1 MGGKGSAPA
10 TPDYLGATQLQG
22 ELNKENLNTQTYAN
36 RPTINTPFGS
46 QSWGTQSVV
55 DPATGQVVTAW
66 TQNNTLAPGL
76 QNALQDQINIQ
87 AGRSDLANSF
97 MGRVANEYGSAPDY
111 SNLPQMA
118 QAARPTS
125 LQTGTTDYVPGL
137 ATSFNFGNPLP
148 QFDSSYRDTVANQL
162 MEKMQPTHDY
172 QQRQLEAKLSN
183 MGFRAG
189 TEGYDRELK
198 NLANRQATERYNAL
212 DTAGNEAQRL
222 YNMQMGTAQ
231 QGYQQNLG
239 AAQFQNQALN
249 QANQMDLANMQA
261 GNQATAQQYGLNQ
274 QYANAQNQLRQQA
287 IAEMLQRRGT
297 SLNEMN
303 ALLSGQQVQMPQMP
317 SFNQA
322 GMAQTPNLVGAL
334 QAGYNADLNSYN
346 AGQAGL
352 NNLLGAGAQLG
363 SAYMMSQGPAAARM
377 FAFSDRRL
385 KSKIKRVGTH
395 AIGVGI
401 YDYTM
406 MGMPQRGVIAQEV
419 QLVRPDLVKRH
430 ANGYLMVNY
439 GGL

>member
-22 ELNKENLNTQTYAN
+22 ELNKENLNTQNYAN

-46 QSWGTQSVV
+46 QSWGTQSVT

-76 QNALQDQINIQ
+76 QSALEDQMGIQ

-97 MGRVANEYGSAPDY
+97 MGRVRNEYANAPDY
-111 SNLPQMA
+111 SNLPAMA
-118 QAARPTS
+118 QAAQPSS

-137 ATSFNFGNPLP
+137 KTSFNFGSPLP

-189 TEGYDRELK
+189 TEGYDRELR
-198 NLANRQATERYNAL
+198 NLNNRQAAERYNAL
-212 DTAGNEAQRL
+212 DAAGQEAQRL

-231 QGYQQNLG
+231 AGYQQNLG
-239 AAQFQNQALN
+239 AAQFQNQAIG
-249 QANQMDLANMQA
+249 QANALDLANMQA
-261 GNQATAQQYGLNQ
+261 SNQAAAQQYGLNQ

-303 ALLSGQQVQMPQMP
+303 ALLNGQQVSMPQMP
-317 SFNQA
+317 SFNTA
-322 GMAQTPNLVGAL
+322 GLAQTPNIVGAL
-334 QAGYNADLNSYN
+334 QSQYDAQLGAYNAQN
-346 AGQAGL
+346 AGL

-363 SAYMMSQGPAAARM
+363 AAYLMGPAGAAG
-377 FAFSDRRL
+377 
-385 KSKIKRVGTH
+385 SK
-395 AIGVGI
+395 
-401 YDYTM
+401 
-406 MGMPQRGVIAQEV
+406 
-419 QLVRPDLVKRH
+419 
-430 ANGYLMVNY
+430 
-439 GGL
+439 GLFGF

>member
-1 MGGKGSAPA
+1 MGKGSAPA

-22 ELNKENLNTQTYAN
+22 ELNKENLNTQNYAN

-46 QSWGTQSVV
+46 QSWGTQSVT

-76 QNALQDQINIQ
+76 QSALQDQLGIQ
-87 AGRSDLANSF
+87 AGRSQLANSF
-97 MGRVANEYGSAPDY
+97 MGRVANEYGTAPDY
-111 SNLPQMA
+111 SNLPNMA
-118 QAARPTS
+118 QAAQPTS

-137 ATSFNFGNPLP
+137 KTSFNFGNPLP
-148 QFDSSYRDTVANQL
+148 QFDSSYRDTVANSL
-162 MEKMQPTHDY
+162 MERMQPTHDY

-189 TEGYDRELK
+189 TEGYDREMK
-198 NLANRQATERYNAL
+198 NLAGRQALERYNAL
-212 DTAGNEAQRL
+212 DAAGNEAQRL

-287 IAEMLQRRGT
+287 ITEMLQRRGT

-303 ALLSGQQVQMPQMP
+303 ALLNGQQVNMPTMP
-317 SFNQA
+317 SFNASGQ
-322 GMAQTPNLVGAL
+322 AQTPDIMGAL
-334 QAGYNADLNSYN
+334 QNTFNSQLANSNAQN
-346 AGQAGL
+346 ANF
-352 NNLLGAGAQLG
+352 NNMLQAGAQLG
-363 SAYMMSQGPAAARM
+363 SAAFM
-377 FAFSDRRL
+377 FSDRRL
-385 KSKIKRVGTH
+385 KSNLKRVGTH

-419 QLVRPDLVKRH
+419 QAVRPDLVKRH

>member
-22 ELNKENLNTQTYAN
+22 ELNKENLNTQNYAN
-36 RPTINTPFGS
+36 RPTINTPFGT
-46 QSWGTQSVV
+46 QSWGTQSVT
-55 DPATGQVVTAW
+55 DPATGQVVTQW

-76 QNALQDQINIQ
+76 QSALQDQINIQ
-87 AGRSDLANSF
+87 AGRSNLANNF
-97 MGRVANEYGSAPDY
+97 MGRVANEYGTAPDY
-111 SNLPQMA
+111 SNLPNMA
-118 QAARPTS
+118 QAAQPAS

-162 MEKMQPTHDY
+162 MERMQPTHDY

-198 NLANRQATERYNAL
+198 NLANRQAAERYNAL

-231 QGYQQNLG
+231 AGYQQNLG
-239 AAQFQNQALN
+239 AAQFQNQAIG
-249 QANQMDLANMQA
+249 QANALDLANMQA
-261 GNQATAQQYGLNQ
+261 GNQAAAQQYGLNQ
-274 QYANAQNQLRQQA
+274 QFANAQNQLRQQA

-303 ALLSGQQVQMPQMP
+303 ALLNGQQVQMPQMP
-317 SFNQA
+317 SFNTA
-322 GMAQTPNLVGAL
+322 GLAQTPNIVGAL
-334 QAGYNADLNSYN
+334 QSQYDAQLGAYNAQN
-346 AGQAGL
+346 AGM

-363 SAYMMSQGPAAARM
+363 AAYLMGPAGAAG
-377 FAFSDRRL
+377 
-385 KSKIKRVGTH
+385 SK
-395 AIGVGI
+395 
-401 YDYTM
+401 
-406 MGMPQRGVIAQEV
+406 
-419 QLVRPDLVKRH
+419 
-430 ANGYLMVNY
+430 
-439 GGL
+439 GLFGF

>member
-10 TPDYLGATQLQG
+10 APDYMGATQLQG
-22 ELNKENLNTQTYAN
+22 ELNKENLNSQNYAN
-36 RPTINTPFGS
+36 RPVINTPFGT
-46 QSWGTQSVV
+46 QSWGTQAVT
-55 DPATGQVVTAW
+55 DPATGQVVTQW

-76 QNALQDQINIQ
+76 QSALQDQIGIQ
-87 AGRSDLANSF
+87 AGRSKLAGDF
-97 MGRVANEYGSAPDY
+97 MGRVASEYKDAPDY
-111 SNLPQMA
+111 SNLPAMA
-118 QAARPTS
+118 QASQPSS

-137 ATSFNFGNPLP
+137 KTSFNFGNPLP
-148 QFDSSYRDTVANQL
+148 QFDSSYRDTVANTL
-162 MEKMQPTHDY
+162 MEKMQPVHDY

-198 NLANRQATERYNAL
+198 NLAGRQAAERYNAL

-261 GNQATAQQYGLNQ
+261 GNQAMAQQYGLNQ

-287 IAEMLQRRGT
+287 ITEMLQRRGT

-303 ALLSGQQVQMPQMP
+303 ALLNGQQVNMPQMP
-317 SFNQA
+317 TFNA
-322 GMAQTPNLVGAL
+322 SGMAQTPDIMGAL
-334 QAGYNADLNSYN
+334 QNTYNASLANSNAQN
-346 AGQAGL
+346 AGF
-352 NNLLGAGAQLG
+352 NNLLQTGAQLG
-363 SAYMMSQGPAAARM
+363 SAAFM
-377 FAFSDRRL
+377 FSDRRL
-385 KSKIKRVGTH
+385 KSNLKRVGTH

-419 QLVRPDLVKRH
+419 QAVRPDLVKRH